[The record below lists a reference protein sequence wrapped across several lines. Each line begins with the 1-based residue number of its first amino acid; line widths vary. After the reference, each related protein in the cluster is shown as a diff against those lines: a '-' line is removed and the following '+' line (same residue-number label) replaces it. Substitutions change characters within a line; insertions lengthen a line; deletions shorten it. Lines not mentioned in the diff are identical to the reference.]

1 MFLWSKM
8 MLDYLKNAR
17 SQNIQLQEIPTG
29 LTEVSERLVC
39 EATSSL
45 DKGEFGRR
53 LNIFRILV
61 GASRPLT
68 LEEVSVLL
76 ALRCLSGFVDDRGL
90 FLDPKGEILRSCWPL
105 VVVVV
110 VDEFVQLI
118 PISFKDLMNQSPIEI
133 EAARM
138 SGLRTSQDQYK
149 APRPEASLL
158 RKSLKFQ
165 FRSCKKCWRNIREVH
180 LQITFETRSVRNVLA
195 ICSGK
200 TPF

>member
-1 MFLWSKM
+1 M

-17 SQNIQLQEIPTG
+17 SQNIQLQEFLTG

-39 EATSSL
+39 EASSSL

-53 LNIFRILV
+53 LNIFLILV

-105 VVVVV
+105 VVVVE
-110 VDEFVQLI
+110 DFVQLI
-118 PISFKDLMNQSPIEI
+118 PISFKDFMNQSPMEI
-133 EAARM
+133 GAAGM
-138 SGLRTSQDQYK
+138 SGLPRSIQSSQSRSIATSK
-149 APRPEASLL
+149 ESKIPIP
-158 RKSLKFQ
+158 
-165 FRSCKKCWRNIREVH
+165 RNIGGI
-180 LQITFETRSVRNVLA
+180 L
-195 ICSGK
+195 GK
-200 TPF
+200 YTSKSPSKHAP

>member
-1 MFLWSKM
+1 

-17 SQNIQLQEIPTG
+17 SQNIQLQEFPMG

-39 EATSSL
+39 EAASSL

-53 LNIFRILV
+53 LNIFLILV

-105 VVVVV
+105 IVV
-110 VDEFVQLI
+110 VDDFVQLI
-118 PISFKDLMNQSPIEI
+118 PISFKDLMNQPPLEI
-133 EAARM
+133 GAAGM

-149 APRPEASLL
+149 APSPEASLL
-158 RKSLKFQ
+158 QKSLKFQ
-165 FRSCKKCWRNIREVH
+165 FRSSKKCWRNIREVH
-180 LQITFETRSVRNVLA
+180 LQITFETRSVKNVLA

>member
-1 MFLWSKM
+1 

-17 SQNIQLQEIPTG
+17 SQNIQLQEFPTG

-39 EATSSL
+39 EAASSL

-53 LNIFRILV
+53 LNIFLILV

-76 ALRCLSGFVDDRGL
+76 ALRCFSGFVEVRGL

-105 VVVVV
+105 VVVV
-110 VDEFVQLI
+110 DDFVQLI
-118 PISFKDLMNQSPIEI
+118 PISFKDFMNQSPTEI
-133 EAARM
+133 EAAGM

-149 APRPEASLL
+149 APSPEASLL
-158 RKSLKFQ
+158 RKSLRFQ
-165 FRSCKKCWRNIREVH
+165 FLEM
-180 LQITFETRSVRNVLA
+180 LA
-195 ICSGK
+195 EY
-200 TPF
+200 

>member
-1 MFLWSKM
+1 MVQ
-8 MLDYLKNAR
+8 DDAR
-17 SQNIQLQEIPTG
+17 LSEKRASQNIQLQGFPTG

-39 EATSSL
+39 EAASSL

-53 LNIFRILV
+53 LNIFLILV

-105 VVVVV
+105 VVVVE
-110 VDEFVQLI
+110 DFVQLI
-118 PISFKDLMNQSPIEI
+118 PISFKDFMNQSPTEI
-133 EAARM
+133 EAAGM

-149 APRPEASLL
+149 APGPEASLL
-158 RKSLKFQ
+158 RKSLRFQ
-165 FRSCKKCWRNIREVH
+165 FQVM
-180 LQITFETRSVRNVLA
+180 LA
-195 ICSGK
+195 EY
-200 TPF
+200 